1 LLVRSPSIEE
11 YCELLTLFRPVSTY
25 GGEGVPKNG
34 VHADNHRTIV
44 YSERSARDGR
54 PYQDNYKIQGKGG
67 LRSVYT
73 PSKSDT
79 LDPLSRVNYTKVYTV
94 EHNVNVKFIGQ
105 GDRHDHSA
113 LKFETIL
120 EDYPRRN
127 FDNELGGRSQHAT
140 DNLGG
145 DWGGLLYFSVKNHHN
160 LHRTSL
166 LKHSPETL
174 GVINLV
180 SAVGMGGTFVWI
192 IHNSGPRIHSYAF
205 RWVRFDVPT

>member
-1 LLVRSPSIEE
+1 MLVRSPSIEE

-113 LKFETIL
+113 LKFENIKKNYDKYVVKIPFFLSKIL
-120 EDYPRRN
+120 GCCMLN
-127 FDNELGGRSQHAT
+127 
-140 DNLGG
+140 
-145 DWGGLLYFSVKNHHN
+145 KN
-160 LHRTSL
+160 RA
-166 LKHSPETL
+166 E
-174 GVINLV
+174 V
-180 SAVGMGGTFVWI
+180 
-192 IHNSGPRIHSYAF
+192 
-205 RWVRFDVPT
+205 